1 MFMAVRANAG
11 RWRSE
16 TRLRLID
23 DFHVHVRNG
32 GNTVELRAGGQ
43 VTLAAR
49 SGLAI
54 LDAFQKPRTMIE
66 ALEALKPGM
75 ASSQA
80 WVDAASCI
88 EHLFRAGFLIDAE
101 APALA
106 GGRGDG
112 YGAVTAYVGMLE
124 DRRRTESFL
133 AGVKAIVRPGDV
145 VLDLG
150 TGIGLLAIAAAQA
163 GASRVYALEPTGI
176 GTLAEANF
184 HANGYG
190 DRITLITGMSTDV
203 ELPER
208 ADVLLSDLVSN
219 DPLGERVVQITADA
233 RRRLLKPAA
242 RLMPSGVRIFAL
254 PVAVP
259 ETLLPREPVT
269 PTRLDTWR
277 QRYGIDFAAL
287 AENAPPPPPSST
299 VNPWRLAGRAIGTS
313 VKVFE
318 TELATAAVDDI
329 AIQADGAFEA
339 TEAARLNGVLIY
351 WEAEFGPGR
360 WFSTHP
366 DHVEQDNMWRRLRVW
381 LLPEPFMLEPG
392 QRYQLTYRHQSPG
405 HEDGVQVRR

>member
-1 MFMAVRANAG
+1 MAVRANAG

-32 GNTVELRAGGQ
+32 GNTVELRAGGE

-66 ALEALKPGM
+66 ALEALKPAM

-88 EHLFRAGFLIDAE
+88 EHLFRAGFLVDAQ

-112 YGAVTAYVGMLE
+112 YGSANAYVRFLE

-133 AGVKAIVRPGDV
+133 AGVKAVVRPGDV

-163 GASRVYALEPTGI
+163 GASRVYAVEPTGI
-176 GTLAEANF
+176 CTLAQANF

-219 DPLGERVVQITADA
+219 DPLGEQVVQITVDA

-242 RLMPSGVRIFAL
+242 RLMPSGVRIYAL

-259 ETLLPREPVT
+259 EALLPRDAFT
-269 PTRLDTWR
+269 STRLDTWR
-277 QRYGIDFAAL
+277 QRYGIDFSAL
-287 AENAPPPPPSST
+287 AENAPPPPPSFT
-299 VNPWRLAGRAIGTS
+299 LNPWQLAGRAIGTP
-313 VKVFE
+313 VQVFE
-318 TELATAAVDDI
+318 TDLATATADDL
-329 AIQADGAFEA
+329 AIHADGAFDA
-339 TEAARLNGVLIY
+339 TEAALLNGVLIY

-366 DHVEQDNMWRRLRVW
+366 DQVEQDNMWRHLRVW

-392 QRYQLTYRHQSPG
+392 RRCHLTYSLQRPG
-405 HEDGVQVRR
+405 HEDGIQVRR

>member
-1 MFMAVRANAG
+1 MVVRANAG
-11 RWRSE
+11 GWRSE
-16 TRLRLID
+16 TPLRLID
-23 DFHVHVRNG
+23 DFHVHVRSG
-32 GNTVELRAGGQ
+32 GNRMELRAGGQ
-43 VTLAAR
+43 VSLAAR

-88 EHLFRAGFLIDAE
+88 EHLFRAGFLIDAQ

-106 GGRGDG
+106 SGRGDG
-112 YGAVTAYVGMLE
+112 YGAVKSYVRLLE

-133 AGVKAIVRPGDV
+133 TGVKAVVRPGDV
-145 VLDLG
+145 VLEIG

-176 GTLAEANF
+176 GTLAKANF
-184 HANGYG
+184 QANGYG

-259 ETLLPREPVT
+259 EALLPREAFT
-269 PTRLDTWR
+269 PIRLDTWR
-277 QRYGIDFAAL
+277 QRYGIDFGAL
-287 AENAPPPPPSST
+287 AENAPPPPPSFT
-299 VNPWRLAGRAIGTS
+299 LNPRRLAGRAIGTP
-313 VKVFE
+313 VQVFE
-318 TELATAAVDDI
+318 TQLATATADDL

-339 TEAARLNGVLIY
+339 TEAALLNGVLIC

-366 DHVEQDNMWRRLRVW
+366 DHVEQDNMWRHLRVW
-381 LLPEPFMLEPG
+381 LLPEPFMLAPG
-392 QRYQLTYRHQSPG
+392 RRYHLAYSQQSPG
-405 HEDGVQVRR
+405 HEGGVQVRR

>member
-1 MFMAVRANAG
+1 MVVRTNVG

-16 TRLRLID
+16 TPLRLID
-23 DFHVHVRNG
+23 EFHVHVRNG
-32 GNTVELRAGGQ
+32 GNTVELRAGDQ
-43 VTLAAR
+43 VSRVTR
-49 SGLAI
+49 SGVAI

-66 ALEALKPGM
+66 ALEALKLGM
-75 ASSQA
+75 ASGQA

-88 EHLFRAGFLIDAE
+88 EHLVRAGFLIDAQ

-112 YGAVTAYVGMLE
+112 YGAAKAYVRFLE

-133 AGVKAIVRPGDV
+133 AGVRAVVRPGDV

-219 DPLGERVVQITADA
+219 DPLGEGVVQIVADA
-233 RRRLLKPAA
+233 RKRLLKAGA
-242 RLMPSGVRIFAL
+242 RLMPSEVRIHAL

-259 ETLLPREPVT
+259 EALLPRDAFT
-269 PTRLDTWR
+269 STRLDTWR
-277 QRYGIDFAAL
+277 RRYGIDFGAL
-287 AENAPPPPPSST
+287 AENAPPPPPSCT
-299 VNPWRLAGRAIGTS
+299 VNPWRVAGRAIGTP
-313 VKVFE
+313 VQVFE
-318 TELATAAVDDI
+318 AQLATATIDDL
-329 AIQADGAFEA
+329 AIHAEGAFEA
-339 TEAARLNGVLIY
+339 TDAALLNGVLIY

-366 DHVEQDNMWRRLRVW
+366 DHVDQDNMWRHLRVW

-392 QRYQLTYRHQSPG
+392 RRYHLTYSQQSPG
-405 HEDGVQVRR
+405 HEDGTQVRR

>member
-1 MFMAVRANAG
+1 MVVHANAG

-16 TRLRLID
+16 TPLRLID
-23 DFHVHVRNG
+23 DFHVHVRSG
-32 GNTVELRAGGQ
+32 GNRMELRAGGQ
-43 VTLAAR
+43 VALTAR

-88 EHLFRAGFLIDAE
+88 EHLFRAGLLIDAQ

-106 GGRGDG
+106 SGRGDG
-112 YGAVTAYVGMLE
+112 YGAVKSYVRLLE

-133 AGVKAIVRPGDV
+133 AGVKAVVRPGDV
-145 VLDLG
+145 VLEIG

-163 GASRVYALEPTGI
+163 GAARVYALEPTGI
-176 GTLAEANF
+176 GTLAQANF

-203 ELPER
+203 KLPER

-219 DPLGERVVQITADA
+219 DPLGERVVEITADA
-233 RRRLLKPAA
+233 RKRLLKPAA

-259 ETLLPREPVT
+259 ETLLPRAAFT
-269 PTRLDTWR
+269 PARLDTWQ
-277 QRYGIDFAAL
+277 QRYGIDFGAL
-287 AENAPPPPPSST
+287 AENAPPPPPSCT
-299 VNPWRLAGRAIGTS
+299 VNPWQLAGRAIGTP
-313 VKVFE
+313 VQVFE
-318 TELATAAVDDI
+318 TRLATATADDL
-329 AIQADGAFEA
+329 AIHADGAFEA
-339 TEAARLNGVLIY
+339 TEAALLNGVLIY

-360 WFSTHP
+360 WFSTRP
-366 DHVEQDNMWRRLRVW
+366 DQVEQDNMWRHLRVW
-381 LLPEPFMLEPG
+381 LLPEPFMLAPG
-392 QRYQLTYRHQSPG
+392 RRYHLTYSHQRPG
-405 HEDGVQVRR
+405 HEDGIQVRR